1 MLFCTTRVVVRK
13 SYGAKK
19 YFYRR
24 VVDCGHNVNCS
35 DVLTV
40 LWRVIRKHTRCYFVA
55 FNEFTT
61 VRLQRMI
68 KVRDYVMWAVVVAF
82 GIGVIASVAAARV
95 DKFLFG

>member
-1 MLFCTTRVVVRK
+1 MVLKNIFTAEWLIAAITLT
-13 SYGAKK
+13 
-19 YFYRR
+19 
-24 VVDCGHNVNCS
+24 
-35 DVLTV
+35 VLTV